1 MSFLIKFHCSF
12 VFCFSREKI
21 KHNNNDIHPVN
32 LFLNH
37 EWPFSLT
44 KHNTEDTMGN
54 IFGVS
59 HVLQFILQAFGK
71 KKQQQNM
78 RQGENYC
85 YIELV

>member
-1 MSFLIKFHCSF
+1 MRS
-12 VFCFSREKI
+12 
-21 KHNNNDIHPVN
+21 
-32 LFLNH
+32 
-37 EWPFSLT
+37 
-44 KHNTEDTMGN
+44 